1 MLQAI
6 ARRPRADDGEEG
18 LEDPIKE
25 NGAQPSATPAVNGEG
40 GVTKS
45 ARRRQKKAAARQADG
60 SGEAAEV
67 TPATDAVERKVKTPR
82 EPRKPK
88 GPPRGE
94 PSKTLLFVAN
104 LPFAFS
110 DEQLKGA
117 FDGFKVKTATV
128 VKRRFGTRTK
138 GFGFVDLENED
149 EQQRAL
155 KEVHGKQVE
164 GRDLQLK
171 GKGSVIFYHH
181 FLLLKQLCLSLIC
194 SLKLL
199 SKATIARK
207 RMQL

>member
-1 MLQAI
+1 MLIQRVCSMQAT
-6 ARRPRADDGEEG
+6 ARRPRADDGEEE
-18 LEDPIKE
+18 LEDPIQE
-25 NGAQPSATPAVNGEG
+25 NGAHEDGAATNGT
-40 GVTKS
+40 VTKS
-45 ARRRQKKAAARQADG
+45 ARRRQKKIAAAKQAEVN
-60 SGEAAEV
+60 GETSAAEP
-67 TPATDAVERKVKTPR
+67 TAAPLEKKVKTPR

-110 DEQLKGA
+110 DEQLKAA
-117 FDGFKVKTATV
+117 FEGFQVKTATV

-138 GFGFVDLENED
+138 GFGFVDLENEE

-171 GKGSVIFYHH
+171 GES
-181 FLLLKQLCLSLIC
+181 
-194 SLKLL
+194 
-199 SKATIARK
+199 
-207 RMQL
+207 

>member
-1 MLQAI
+1 MLIFQAT
-6 ARRPRADDGEEG
+6 ARRPRADDGEEE

-25 NGAQPSATPAVNGEG
+25 NGAHEDGAATNGT
-40 GVTKS
+40 VTKS
-45 ARRRQKKAAARQADG
+45 ARRRQKKIAAAKQAEAN
-60 SGEAAEV
+60 GETSAAEPV
-67 TPATDAVERKVKTPR
+67 AAAPVEKKAKAPR

-110 DEQLKGA
+110 DEQLKAA
-117 FDGFKVKTATV
+117 FDGFQVKTATV

-138 GFGFVDLENED
+138 GFGFVDLENE
-149 EQQRAL
+149 EQQQRAL

-171 GKGSVIFYHH
+171 GE
-181 FLLLKQLCLSLIC
+181 LKEG
-194 SLKLL
+194 
-199 SKATIARK
+199 
-207 RMQL
+207 